1 MDTNTKLK
9 STTNSTPPQVR
20 DLTEKSVE
28 RSKQAVETIGAAT
41 TEVADIMK
49 NCCSTALKG
58 MQDYNSKIV
67 EFSQTNTKS
76 YLEFVQRLAGVKSPS
91 EFFEV
96 ATSHGRVQLET
107 MAEQA
112 KQLAELSQ
120 KVTIAAAEPVQKG
133 FAKSFIQAA

>member
-1 MDTNTKLK
+1 MDTNTKSK
-9 STTNSTPPQVR
+9 PTANSPPSQVR
-20 DLTEKSVE
+20 ELTEKNAE
-28 RSKQAVETIGAAT
+28 RSKQAVETAGAAT
-41 TEVADIMK
+41 VEVADIVK

-67 EFSQTNTKS
+67 EFSQANTKS
-76 YLEFVQRLAGVKSPS
+76 YVEFVQRLAGVKSPT

-112 KQLAELSQ
+112 KQLAELGQ
-120 KVTIAAAEPVQKG
+120 KVTIATAEPVQKG
-133 FAKSFIQAA
+133 FAKSFNQAA